1 MHRLDLIM
9 FNAELLNTI
18 ILLGA
23 VQGFIFS
30 AMLWFSK
37 TRFLYNRLLSVLLL
51 LLAMASLNIYVINQS
66 WFAGSFAA
74 MLFDAFIPLIVVMP
88 LGPLL
93 FFYVQALNNEQFR
106 LGKKEKRQFYT
117 LLLDIFPNIVALAY
131 VLLVLVHAI
140 RVHNAGIGNF
150 IDDWHTYVD
159 IPRWISLAVYA
170 GLSYHYLQ
178 RKAGR
183 STLPSD
189 AKKLRWAKQVVLGF
203 SIFLLIW
210 LLHLVPYEI
219 PAFTNRLIDWGNW
232 YPLYIPLSLLIYWLG
247 IKGYLVSQQLTHLQ
261 KKEVVRPVSMP
272 VDQAEQLFQTLQAF
286 MIEKK
291 PYLNPTLNLTRLSEE
306 SGIPAKSISE
316 VLNRHLHKNFNEFI
330 NEYRVNEIIARIL
343 QPDSQRYTLTSI
355 AFDCGF
361 NSQPTF
367 QRAFKSVKGLSP
379 SEFIARAHSNNQF
392 ENS

>member
-1 MHRLDLIM
+1 M

-51 LLAMASLNIYVINQS
+51 LLSLASLNIYLLNQS

-88 LGPLL
+88 VGPLIY
-93 FFYVQALNNEQFR
+93 FYVQALNNEEFR
-106 LGKKEKRQFYT
+106 LNKNEKRQFYAV
-117 LLLDIFPNIVALAY
+117 LLDIFPNIVAIAY
-131 VLLVLVHAI
+131 VLLVLLRAI
-140 RVHNAGIGNF
+140 RVHNESMGNF
-150 IDDWHTYVD
+150 IDSWHTYAD
-159 IPRWISLAVYA
+159 IPRWMSLAVYV
-170 GLSYHYLQ
+170 GLSYRFL
-178 RKAGR
+178 KTNAGR

-189 AKKLRWAKQVVLGF
+189 AKKMRWSKQVILGF

-210 LLHLVPYEI
+210 LLHLVPYEM

-261 KKEVVRPVSMP
+261 KKEVVRTVSMP
-272 VDQAEQLFQTLQAF
+272 VDQAEQLFQKLQAF
-286 MIEKK
+286 MAEKK
-291 PYLNPTLNLTRLSEE
+291 PYLNPALNLARLSEE
-306 SGIPAKSISE
+306 SGLSAKSISE

-330 NEYRVNEIIARIL
+330 NEYRVNEIIERLL

-379 SEFIARAHSNNQF
+379 SEFIARAHSNNQI
-392 ENS
+392 EQP